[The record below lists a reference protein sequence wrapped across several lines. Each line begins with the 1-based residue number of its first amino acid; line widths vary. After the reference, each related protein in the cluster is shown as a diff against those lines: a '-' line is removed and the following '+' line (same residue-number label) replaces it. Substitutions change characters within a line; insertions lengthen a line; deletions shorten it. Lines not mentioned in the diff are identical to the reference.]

1 MGQNVST
8 SANAKLDR
16 GFDLYEAGDLDG
28 ATAVCEEI
36 LRADERHYGALYL
49 LGSVLGEQKQLDE
62 AAATLKRAIA
72 VDPSRPVAHFNLA
85 TVLWWKGLYGEALAA
100 IDAYLALKPES
111 AEAFALRVDACSR
124 LGRLDEALASAQRA
138 IVAAPEDPEAHD
150 IHGKALAK
158 LERYDEARASYDR
171 AVALDS
177 RFAKAYRDR
186 ALVWRRLG
194 RDDRA
199 LEDFAKAM
207 ELAPGLDFLASEMCY
222 LRQQLCDWPGLA
234 PQMARIR
241 EAVAAGERVENPFVV
256 STISNSGALNRKAA
270 EMFVANEARRSPPP
284 LAATRLASG
293 GKIRLGYFSAD
304 FNDHPVARLMAGVF
318 ERHDRRRFE
327 VSAFSFG
334 RRADDDMRRR
344 LIAAFD
350 RFVDV
355 RDRSDQ
361 QAAELAQSLGV
372 DIAIDL
378 NGFTENQ
385 RIGVFARRAAP
396 IQVNYLGYPGT
407 TAAPFIDYVIA
418 DSVVAPEERRSDF
431 SERVVRLPN
440 CYLPYDPSSCRIA
453 DETPARASLSLPPD
467 GFVFCCFNNAYKI
480 TLEGFDGWMRILQ
493 RTSGGVLWLRI
504 ESEAAA
510 ANLRREAQA
519 RGVDP
524 DRLVFARRLPAE
536 QHLARH
542 RLAGVFLDTLPYNAH
557 ATACDALWTGLPVV
571 TRIGETFPGRVAAS
585 ALTAVGLPELITRS
599 QAEYEA
605 LAVELAADPA
615 KLAAIKAKL
624 ARNRLTSPLFDAER
638 FTRDLEAAFEAMCE
652 RRRLDLPPEDIRL
665 AR

>member
-1 MGQNVST
+1 MGQNAST
-8 SANAKLDR
+8 TADARLDR
-16 GFDLYEAGDLDG
+16 AFDLYEAGDLDG
-28 ATAVCEEI
+28 AIAACEEI
-36 LRADERHYGALYL
+36 LRTDERHYGALYL
-49 LGSVLGEQKQLDE
+49 LGSVLGQQKRLDE
-62 AAATLKRAIA
+62 AAAALSRAIA
-72 VDPSRPVAHFNLA
+72 TDPSRPVAHFNLA
-85 TVLWWKGLYGEALAA
+85 TVLWWKGRYGEALAA

-124 LGRLDEALASAQRA
+124 LGRLDEALASAERA
-138 IVAAPEDPEAHD
+138 VVAAPEDPEAHD
-150 IHGKALAK
+150 IHGKALAQ
-158 LERYDEARASYDR
+158 LERYDEARASYDQ
-171 AVALDS
+171 AVALDP

-199 LEDFAKAM
+199 LEDFAKAI
-207 ELAPGLDFLASEMCY
+207 ELAPELDFVASEMCY

-234 PQMARIR
+234 AQMARIR
-241 EAVAAGERVENPFVV
+241 EAAAAGERAENPFVV

-270 EMFVANEARRSPPP
+270 ETFVASEARRSPPS
-284 LAATRLASG
+284 LAAARVAAG

-304 FNDHPVARLMAGVF
+304 FADHPVARLIAGVF

-327 VSAFSFG
+327 LTAFSFG
-334 RRADDDMRRR
+334 PRADDEMRRR
-344 LIAAFD
+344 LVAAFD

-361 QAAELAQSLGV
+361 QTAELAQSLGV
-372 DIAIDL
+372 DIAVDL

-385 RIGVFARRAAP
+385 RIGIFARRAAP

-418 DSVVAPEERRSDF
+418 DSVVAPEELRGDF
-431 SERVVRLPN
+431 SERVARLPN
-440 CYLPYDPSSCRIA
+440 CYLPYDRSSRIA
-453 DETPARASLSLPPD
+453 DETPTRASLSLPQD
-467 GFVFCCFNNAYKI
+467 GFVYCCFNNAYKI
-480 TLEGFDGWMRILQ
+480 TPEGFDGWMRILR
-493 RTSGGVLWLRI
+493 RTPGSVLWLRI
-504 ESEAAA
+504 DREAAV
-510 ANLRREAQA
+510 ANLRREARA

-524 DRLVFARRLPAE
+524 DRLVFARRLPMD

-542 RLAGVFLDTLPYNAH
+542 RLADLFLDTLPYNAH

-585 ALTAVGLPELITRS
+585 ALTAAGLPELITRS

-605 LAVELAADPA
+605 LAVELAIEPA
-615 KLAAIKAKL
+615 KLAAVKAKL
-624 ARNRLTSPLFDAER
+624 ANNRFTAPLFDTER

-652 RRRLDLPPEDIRL
+652 RRRLGLPPEDIRL
-665 AR
+665 AP